1 MSKTAVLNELARLCG
16 IEPSYT
22 DIWGKANEIS
32 AGNQRSL
39 LAAMGIAVDDD
50 AAVRRALHERTR
62 RGWQRR
68 LQPVQVLRED
78 APNARI
84 VITLPATPASA
95 SIAWEL
101 IAEDGQT
108 VRGDFR
114 IEELEIVERA
124 QFDGVDVV
132 RYALPLPHNPGCGYH
147 RFVIDSAGEAA
158 AETSLIIAPA
168 ACYQPPVLA
177 EGARVWGLAV
187 QLYAL
192 RSSRNWGIGDFTDLR
207 LLIERCAA
215 LGASILGVNP
225 LHALFPHNPEH
236 ASPYSPSSRLFLNVL
251 YIDVEAVPEFGAC
264 EAAKTLV
271 ATPQFQE
278 RLRAAREADLVQ
290 YADVAELKFAVLE
303 LLYTHFR
310 QHHLK
315 ADSERA
321 RAFRAFQEQEGDA
334 LYRHSLYEAL
344 QEHFHRQDVS
354 VWGWPMWPP
363 EYRHFESR
371 HVNAFASAQRER
383 LEFFEYL
390 QWLANDQLAAVGAR
404 AFELQIGVGL
414 YQDLAVGIDRAGA
427 EVWAHHELY
436 ALDASIG
443 SPPDDYSLSGQD
455 WGLPPLIPDA
465 LVESG
470 YATFIK
476 TLRANMRHAGA
487 LRIDHV
493 MGLMRLFWVPPAGKA
508 TDGAYVHYAFED
520 LLGILALESV
530 RNRCMVI
537 GEDLGTVPPEVPA
550 ALQPLGVLSY
560 RLFYFERDNKGE
572 LKSPD
577 DYPAQ
582 ALVAVSTHDLPTLVG
597 FWQGQELLERTELH
611 LFPSEEAREQQLLA
625 RTQDRARLLL
635 ALEREQLLPAGMT
648 ADPASSPTM
657 TPALSQAVHRYIA
670 RTPCKLMLIQLEDVI
685 GQQFQVN
692 LPGTT
697 DQRPNWR
704 YRLEVDIDKLFDSE
718 RMRDL
723 ATAICQER
731 GLARETPS
739 EWQWQPVIPHATYR
753 LQLNRDFGFIQAA
766 ALVPYLQRLGISH
779 CYASPFLKARAGST
793 HGYDIV
799 DHSALN
805 PEIGDEREFE
815 HFVDTLRRYG
825 MGQILDIVPNH
836 MGVGGDDNV
845 WWLDVLENGPASAY
859 AKFFDID
866 WRAAK
871 PEMRD
876 KVLLPVLGDHYGK
889 ILEAGELRLAF
900 DVTQGTF
907 AVRYY
912 RHLFPIDPQTYSTIL
927 SHELEALSQDLGQQ
941 DLRMMEFQSLITAFR
956 NLPGRGERVL
966 ARLEERRRDKEV
978 HKKQLA
984 ELCRRSPAIAR
995 FIERNVSIFNGT
1007 AGNAGSFDAL
1017 HALLDEQAYRLAHWR
1032 VAADEINYRR
1042 FFDIN
1047 DLAGLH
1053 MENAEVFDATH
1064 RLVIDLIAKRKLD
1077 GLRIDHPDGLY
1088 DPLQYYQHLQ
1098 HHVAVAL
1105 AGPQI
1110 PAQALPAAPDTRAL
1124 YVVVE
1129 KILAGHEHLPESW
1142 PVFGTTGYDFAN
1154 LVNGLFVFAP
1164 AERAMDR
1171 IYARV
1176 IGRTIDF
1183 DELLYE
1189 RKRLIMRVSL
1199 SSELHVLASQL
1210 SRIAESDRHTRDFTL
1225 TALREALMEVVA
1237 RFPVYRT
1244 YVTAAGASSEDR
1256 RDVDWAVA
1264 QAKKHSPAAEIS
1276 IFDFVKSI
1284 LLLEDLEQRP
1294 PDYRRA
1300 AIDFAMRFQQY
1311 TAPVMAKG
1319 LEDTSFYIY
1328 NRLVS
1333 VNEVG
1338 GDPKRFAVSTAA
1350 FHHANQERVRRW
1362 PHAMLATSTHD
1373 NKRSEDVRARINV
1386 LSELA
1391 GEWREHLARWRRLN
1405 RRKKRRVAERWA
1417 PSANDEYLLYQALV
1431 GAWPLEA
1438 MDEAGLAAFRER
1450 IKDYMLKA
1458 IREAKV
1464 QTSWINPNTDYE
1476 QAVVDFVCALLAS
1489 MNGNPF
1495 LNDFV
1500 PFQKRVARLGMFNS
1514 LSQVLLKL
1522 TSPGVPDLYQGN
1534 EIWDFSL
1541 VDPDNRRPV
1550 DYARRQ
1556 VLLQELD
1563 AFANVADSELA
1574 VRARALV
1581 DNMED
1586 GRIKLYVTWRLL
1598 DLRQQYTHTF
1608 RDGSYTPL
1616 EVYGSNA
1623 EHLCAFA
1630 RGHEPATAISVAPRW
1645 LGRLSSTDTT
1655 LPLGTV
1661 WQDTCIQTPQ
1671 QQADRRFVNVF
1682 TGEQVKTE
1690 QRDGKAVLP
1699 VVAVLAN
1706 FPVAVLTSL
1715 PD

>member
-1 MSKTAVLNELARLCG
+1 MTDTALLGHLSRLCG
-16 IEPSYT
+16 IEPRYT
-22 DIWGKANEIS
+22 DIWGRTNEIS
-32 AGNQRSL
+32 GKDQQSL

-50 AAVRRALHERTR
+50 AAVRRVLHER
-62 RGWQRR
+62 QRR
-68 LQPVQVLRED
+68 AWQQRLLPVHVLRED
-78 APNARI
+78 DGKARI
-84 VITLPATPASA
+84 VLTLPAAQASVN
-95 SIAWEL
+95 IAWEL
-101 IAEDGQT
+101 FAEGGNTAQGT
-108 VRGDFR
+108 FR
-114 IEELEIVERA
+114 AEELEIVDRA
-124 QFDGVDVV
+124 EIDGVEMV
-132 RYALPLPHNPGCGYH
+132 RCVLPLPHRPGCGYH
-147 RFVIDSAGEAA
+147 RFVIHPPGEAP
-158 AETSLIIAPA
+158 AETCLIIAPP
-168 ACYQPPVLA
+168 ACYRPPILA

-207 LLIERCAA
+207 LLIEHCAT

-251 YIDVEAVPEFGAC
+251 YIDVEAVPEFTAC
-264 EAAKTLV
+264 EPAMALV
-271 ATPQFQE
+271 AAPQFQE
-278 RLRAAREADLVQ
+278 RLRAARETDLVQ
-290 YADVAELKFAVLE
+290 YADVAELKFAALE
-303 LLYTHFR
+303 LLYAHFCK
-310 QHHLK
+310 HHMQ
-315 ADSERA
+315 ADSDRA

-334 LYRHSLYEAL
+334 LYRHALYEAL
-344 QEHFHRQDVS
+344 QEHFHCEDAS

-363 EYRHFESR
+363 EYRHFESQP
-371 HVNAFASAQRER
+371 VSAFASAQRER

-390 QWLANDQLAAVGAR
+390 QWLANSQLAAVGTR
-404 AFELQIGVGL
+404 ALELQIGVGL

-427 EVWAHHELY
+427 EAWAHHKLY

-465 LVESG
+465 LVESR
-470 YATFIK
+470 YATFIN

-493 MGLMRLFWVPPAGKA
+493 MGLMRLFWVPPGGKA
-508 TDGAYVHYAFED
+508 ADGGYVHYAFDD

-560 RLFYFERDNKGE
+560 RLFYFEKDSKGE
-572 LKSPD
+572 LKAPD

-582 ALVAVSTHDLPTLVG
+582 ALVAVSTHDLPTLAG

-635 ALEREQLLPAGMT
+635 ALERERLLPAGVT
-648 ADPASSPTM
+648 ADPASSPEM

-670 RTPCKLMLIQLEDVI
+670 RTPCQLMLVQLEDVI
-685 GQQFQVN
+685 GQQYQVN

-704 YRLEVDIDKLFDSE
+704 YRLEVDIERLIDGE

-723 ATAICQER
+723 AAAICQER

-739 EWQWQPVIPHATYR
+739 EPPWQPIIPHATYR
-753 LQLNRDFGFIQAA
+753 LQFNRDFGFTQAA
-766 ALVPYLQRLGISH
+766 MLVPYLQRLGISH
-779 CYASPFLKARAGST
+779 CYVSPFLKARAGST

-799 DHSALN
+799 DHNALN
-805 PEIGDEREFE
+805 PEIGDEQEFE
-815 HFVDTLRRYG
+815 HFVDTLRRHG
-825 MGQILDIVPNH
+825 IGQILDIVPNH
-836 MGVGGDDNV
+836 MGVGGDDNA

-866 WRAAK
+866 WRTAK

-876 KVLLPVLGDHYGK
+876 KVLLPVLGDHYGR
-889 ILEAGELRLAF
+889 ILDSGELRLTF

-912 RHLFPIDPQTYSTIL
+912 HHLFPVDPQTYSRIL
-927 SHELEALSQDLGQQ
+927 SYELEVLSQDLSRQ

-956 NLPGRGERVL
+956 NLPRRGERVP

-984 ELCRRSPAIAR
+984 ELYRRSSAIAR

-1007 AGNAGSFDAL
+1007 AGSADSFDTL
-1017 HALLDEQAYRLAHWR
+1017 HALLDEQPYRLAHWR

-1047 DLAGLH
+1047 DLAGLR
-1053 MENAEVFDATH
+1053 MENVEVFEATH
-1064 RLVIDLIAKRKLD
+1064 RFVIDLIAKRKLD

-1088 DPLQYYQHLQ
+1088 DPLQYYQRLQ
-1098 HHVAVAL
+1098 QRVAAAL
-1105 AGPQI
+1105 AGAQI
-1110 PAQALPAAPDTRAL
+1110 PTKALAEAPNTRAL

-1164 AERAMDR
+1164 AERAMER

-1176 IGRTIDF
+1176 IGRTTDF

-1199 SSELHVLASQL
+1199 SSELHVLANQL

-1244 YVTAAGASSEDR
+1244 YVRADGASTEDR

-1264 QAKKHSPAAEIS
+1264 QAKKNSPAAEIS
-1276 IFDFVKSI
+1276 IFDFVKST
-1284 LLLEDLEQRP
+1284 LLLEGLEQRP
-1294 PDYRRA
+1294 PDYRQA
-1300 AIDFAMRFQQY
+1300 ATDFAMRFQQY

-1338 GDPKRFAVSTAA
+1338 GDPKRFAVSIAA

-1362 PHAMLATSTHD
+1362 PHTMLATSTHD
-1373 NKRSEDVRARINV
+1373 SKRSEDVRARINV

-1405 RRKKRRVAERWA
+1405 RRKKRRVGERWA

-1438 MDEAGLAAFRER
+1438 MDEGGLGTFRER

-1464 QTSWINPNTDYE
+1464 HTSWINPNTDYE
-1476 QAVVDFVCALLAS
+1476 QAVVDFVGALLAS

-1500 PFQKRVARLGMFNS
+1500 LFQKRIARLGMFNS

-1550 DYARRQ
+1550 DYTRREA
-1556 VLLQELD
+1556 LLQELD
-1563 AFANVADSELA
+1563 TFTNVADSELA
-1574 VRARALV
+1574 IRARALV

-1608 RDGSYTPL
+1608 RDGNYTPL
-1616 EVYGSNA
+1616 EIYGANA

-1630 RGHEPATAISVAPRW
+1630 RGQDPAMAISVAPRW
-1645 LGRLSSTDTT
+1645 LARLSGTEAAP
-1655 LPLGTV
+1655 PLGKV
-1661 WQDTCIQTPQ
+1661 WQDTWIQKPPQ
-1671 QQADRRFVNVF
+1671 SDRRFVNVF
-1682 TGEQVKTE
+1682 TGEEVKTE

-1706 FPVAVLTSL
+1706 VPVAVLTSL